1 MKLNIHQDELLTET
15 EVVINCPYV
24 DNQIEKLSNYIRQYT
39 ISLEC
44 EYEGSIYQL
53 PLEDILYIESVD
65 NKTFLYTNE
74 QTYLCRQTL
83 TALEAKLKNTTFTRI
98 SKSCILNISNL
109 KCVAPYTNH
118 RLKATLTNR
127 EQLIISRNYIEAL
140 KAQLRK

>member
-1 MKLNIHQDELLTET
+1 MKLNIHQDKLLTET

-39 ISLEC
+39 ISLEG

-65 NKTFLYTNE
+65 NKTFLYTLE
-74 QTYLCRQTL
+74 HTYLCRQTL
-83 TALEAKLKNTTFTRI
+83 TALEAKQKNTTLARI
-98 SKSCILNISNL
+98 SKSCILNISYL

-118 RLKATLTNR
+118 RLKAELTNG
-127 EQLIISRNYIEAL
+127 EQIIISRKYIEAL
-140 KAQLRK
+140 KAKLRK